1 MSLRVVEGVVQIFR
15 LIKRNVMED
24 PKAALLVVA
33 VIVFLF
39 VLWFFQRS
47 PCAGIEDR
55 AAAIQCLRE
64 YEEYRDDRD
73 QW

>member
-1 MSLRVVEGVVQIFR
+1 MAILR

-39 VLWFFQRS
+39 VLWFFQQP
-47 PCAGIEDR
+47 PCSGIEDR
-55 AAAIQCLRE
+55 EVFIQCLDE
-64 YEEYRDDRD
+64 YEIYRKERD
-73 QW
+73 PGMR